1 MTSFAMQWITMLQ
14 QIDPLIGVPFVIT
27 GLSIMAFGWR
37 VWKTLVVASFSLAG
51 LLTPMLLVSD
61 LGGALMYGAGAGL
74 VLGVVSFCFS
84 RAAVPVL
91 GGLVGAAILGPVLEG
106 IGLRGPALMAGM
118 GLGFVCAA
126 GMAVINQRYVIV
138 LVTAFEGALLLMSG
152 VAALMTSNANMFN
165 TFQGMAAGNALVV
178 GFCILVP
185 TVMSFFFQISE
196 LNRSGLE
203 T

>member
-1 MTSFAMQWITMLQ
+1 MTSTAMQWIAILQ
-14 QIDPLIGVPFVIT
+14 RIDPLIGVPFVIA

-37 VWKTLVVASFSLAG
+37 VWKMLVVASFLLAG
-51 LLTPMLLVSD
+51 LLMPMLFVSD
-61 LGGALMYGAGAGL
+61 LGDALLYGAGVGL
-74 VLGVVSFCFS
+74 LLGVVSFYFS

-91 GGLVGAAILGPVLEG
+91 GGLVGAAIFGPVLEG

-118 GLGFVCAA
+118 GAAFVCAG

-138 LVTAFEGALLLMSG
+138 LVTAFEGAVLLMSG
-152 VAALMTSNANMFN
+152 VAALMGGNAKMFN
-165 TFQGMAAGNALVV
+165 TFQVMVADNALVV

-196 LNRSGLE
+196 VNRSGQE